1 MCYHTVDEDANMYA
15 VQGGVVEV
23 PMWDMRRG
31 AGRRLVW
38 RVVRDDG
45 VVEEASVVLD
55 YLDLN
60 LDLLRWNA
68 SKDVRGD
75 GGASGR
81 VPDLE
86 SLKARV
92 GVASAPQ
99 TGCGVE
105 GSGGSR
111 CAEGTE
117 CVVLRW

>member
-1 MCYHTVDEDANMYA
+1 
-15 VQGGVVEV
+15 
-23 PMWDMRRG
+23 MWDMRRG

-55 YLDLN
+55 CLDLN

-68 SKDVRGD
+68 PKDVGGD

-86 SLKARV
+86 SVKAGV